1 MSERLAALAEMTT
14 GQLKAEYQRLFG
26 EPPRSRHK
34 QQLIRRIAWRLQVQA
49 EGDIS
54 SAADMR
60 AGQLA
65 DLSWLR
71 LTAPRQWEP
80 RPTPRR
86 PRPRDQ
92 RLPPAG
98 SVLKRAYRGQSV
110 EVQILERGF
119 LYQGQGYRSLSAV
132 ARAVTGGHW
141 NGYLFFRAY
150 A

>member
-1 MSERLAALAEMTT
+1 MPSTSDIDERLTALAKMTT

-54 SAADMR
+54 NAAGKR

-71 LTAPRQWEP
+71 LTAPAQWEP
-80 RPTPRR
+80 RPDPRK

-92 RLPPAG
+92 RLPAPG
-98 SVLKRAYRGQSV
+98 TILKRTYTVALLRAT
-110 EVQILERGF
+110 QILERR
-119 LYQGQGYRSLSAV
+119 RSGAFPDREPSPS
-132 ARAVTGGHW
+132 RG
-141 NGYLFFRAY
+141 R
-150 A
+150 